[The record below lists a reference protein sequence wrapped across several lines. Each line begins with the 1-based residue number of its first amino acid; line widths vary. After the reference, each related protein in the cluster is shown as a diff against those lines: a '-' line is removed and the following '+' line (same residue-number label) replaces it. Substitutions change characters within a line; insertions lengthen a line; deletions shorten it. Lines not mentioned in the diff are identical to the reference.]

1 MHFSPVPRPE
11 QAHTR
16 LTRDGNEYLE
26 VDIPPYGISSSTV
39 VSLQLPLRVQKVVVV
54 VVCWGH

>member
-1 MHFSPVPRPE
+1 MRFSRVPRPK

-26 VDIPPYGISSSTV
+26 IDIPPYGVSASTV
-39 VSLQLPLRVQKVVVV
+39 VSRQLPLLV
-54 VVCWGH
+54 